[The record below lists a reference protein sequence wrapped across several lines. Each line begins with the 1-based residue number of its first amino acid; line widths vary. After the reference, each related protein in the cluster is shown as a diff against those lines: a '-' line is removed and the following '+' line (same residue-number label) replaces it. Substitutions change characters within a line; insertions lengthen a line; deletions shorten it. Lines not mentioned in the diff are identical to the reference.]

1 MLESSSLDDM
11 FLNNNLPV
19 MVVDDYSKLNNMSQS
34 ELDNWWKANED
45 KMSDKNIL
53 EKFEA
58 EYWLK

>member
-1 MLESSSLDDM
+1 
-11 FLNNNLPV
+11 